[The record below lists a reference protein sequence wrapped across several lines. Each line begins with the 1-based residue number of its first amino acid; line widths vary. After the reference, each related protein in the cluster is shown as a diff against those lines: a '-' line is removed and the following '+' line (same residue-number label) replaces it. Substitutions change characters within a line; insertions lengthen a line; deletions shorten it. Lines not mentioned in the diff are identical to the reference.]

1 MRTILAVL
9 ALSTAALA
17 GEQAPWEDQLREMGH
32 LLYRTSGANVVNGLN
47 LTREQAV
54 QLREFAVELGRAGAS
69 APDPQGEFTKD
80 LALVRETYRELYQV
94 LSRGEE
100 VSDDLRARVV
110 SARAAESKA
119 IAESLTWNPDAPK
132 NSCAR
137 CHTEPGTSQSHRT
150 VPASAKQEQAYAH
163 IAGGFDQRGLVT
175 LAALSK
181 KVDGILT
188 DAQKAVLSEFSCCL
202 VPPKGMSDPVR
213 VGQAD
218 VSDLAI
224 EALEKARSASEKDW
238 PTLKRRLL
246 DGAERIEFLKR
257 PDLSAAD
264 RAALRERVGAVYEK
278 ARTMSEMDFELGK
291 ADLARELKGPA
302 PQQAPE
308 DKRPFMAAFFLLTPG
323 SVETYDRLLERMD
336 RPATAPKTDGT
347 PAVPAEGST

>member
-1 MRTILAVL
+1 MRTIFAVF

-17 GEQAPWEDQLREMGH
+17 GDQAPWEDQLREMGH

-47 LTREQAV
+47 LTRGQ
-54 QLREFAVELGRAGAS
+54 AVELRDLAQELDRAGAS
-69 APDPQGEFTKD
+69 APDPQGEFRED
-80 LALVRETYRELYQV
+80 LGRARKTYRELYQV

-110 SARAAESKA
+110 SARTEESKA
-119 IAESLTWNPDAPK
+119 IAESLTWNPEAPK
-132 NSCAR
+132 NACAR
-137 CHTEPGTSQSHRT
+137 CHTAPGTSSRRPI
-150 VPASAKQEQAYAH
+150 PASAKQEQAYAH

-175 LAALSK
+175 LASLSK
-181 KVDGILT
+181 KVDRILT
-188 DAQKAVLSEFSCCL
+188 NAQKAVLSEFSCCL

-224 EALEKARSASEKDW
+224 EALEKARAASEKDW
-238 PTLKRRLL
+238 PTLKQRLL

-257 PDLSAAD
+257 PDLSATD
-264 RAALRERVGAVYEK
+264 KAALRERVGAAYEK

-291 ADLARELKGPA
+291 ADLARELKGPGPA
-302 PQQAPE
+302 QAPE

>member
-1 MRTILAVL
+1 MKTLL
-9 ALSTAALA
+9 ALLVVSSAALA
-17 GEQAPWEDQLREMGH
+17 GDQAAWEDQLREMVH

-47 LTREQAV
+47 LTREQTV
-54 QLREFAVELGRAGAS
+54 QLRDLARELEEAGAS
-69 APDPQGEFTKD
+69 APDPRGEFRED
-80 LALVRETYRELYQV
+80 LGRVRETYRELYGV

-100 VSDDLRARVV
+100 VTDELRARVV
-110 SARAAESKA
+110 SARGAESKA
-119 IAESLTWNPDAPK
+119 IAESLSWNPGAEK

-137 CHTEPGTSQSHRT
+137 CHQEPGSSSRKPI
-150 VPASAKQEQAYAH
+150 PASAKQEQAYAH
-163 IAGGFDQRGLVT
+163 IAGGFDRQGLT
-175 LAALSK
+175 ALARLSK
-181 KVDGILT
+181 TVDGLLT

-224 EALEKARSASEKDW
+224 EALEKARSASEEGW
-238 PTLKRRLL
+238 PALKRRLL

-264 RAALRERVGAVYEK
+264 KAELRERVGATYEK
-278 ARTMSEMDFELGK
+278 ARGMSAMDFELEK
-291 ADLARELKGPA
+291 ANLARELKGPGPA
-302 PQQAPE
+302 QAPE

-336 RPATAPKTDGT
+336 RPAAPKTDGT
-347 PAVPAEGST
+347 PDVPAEGST